1 MSINQVA
8 FPYARALFEIAKS
21 KNATEKILA
30 ELREISTALSKESAI
45 RQFLSSPVTSVENKK
60 NALKAALRGKVSE
73 EILNTLLVMSE
84 KGRLEFFGDTVMAFE
99 QIIDENHGVSRGVV
113 RSATALDA
121 DARKKIEETV
131 TKATKKKVIL
141 SFKEDPKILGGM
153 IAQVGGLTF
162 DDSLDS
168 HLIRMNEEL
177 KRRAN

>member
-21 KNATEKILA
+21 NNSTEKIFA
-30 ELREISTALSKESAI
+30 ELREVATALTKEISI
-45 RQFLSSPVTSVENKK
+45 SQFLNSPVAAIDAKK
-60 NALKAALRGKVSE
+60 AVLKKALEGKASAEVLSS
-73 EILNTLLVMSE
+73 ILLMAD
-84 KGRLEFFGDTVMAFE
+84 KGRLAYFGDMVSAFE
-99 QIIDENHGVSRGVV
+99 LIIDESNGVSRGTV
-113 RSATALDA
+113 RSATPLDA
-121 DARKKIEETV
+121 EARKKIEDTV

-141 SFKEDPKILGGM
+141 SFKEDSKIIGGM